1 MRLNWHSGASPNLLF
16 SRYELIFVMLDGT
29 FSANMDKDGANGCLL
44 NNPDMCLELND
55 GLDMPLNNLEVRYY
69 YYG

>member
-1 MRLNWHSGASPNLLF
+1 M
-16 SRYELIFVMLDGT
+16 MLDGT